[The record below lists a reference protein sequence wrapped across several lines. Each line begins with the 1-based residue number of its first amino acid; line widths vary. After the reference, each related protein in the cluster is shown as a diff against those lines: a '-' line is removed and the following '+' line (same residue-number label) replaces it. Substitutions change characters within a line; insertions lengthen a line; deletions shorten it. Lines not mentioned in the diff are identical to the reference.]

1 MLSVRRRDSAIA
13 RYVRARAATSATCEY
28 LSTRIRNWFRASA
41 NRPRANSLCAR
52 SNASRAADSSTVGGL
67 GGGGAGVGRIARTA
81 ACFCVVLT
89 LETTGFLAAAAALRA
104 TGFGAAFLV
113 FAVAFDLAAVFLAGR
128 TLAAD
133 RADDLAAAA
142 LVALGLEGDFA
153 FTARFALFAAGLAF
167 ERDVDRLNP
176 FVRLLLMTGF
186 SKGCSLEASSRKIG
200 PQLTIDPPL
209 DQRRQEIAGALTTE
223 NRTSFLTQV
232 STKKNVD
239 GHRWLC

>member
-52 SNASRAADSSTVGGL
+52 SKASRAADSSCVGGL
-67 GGGGAGVGRIARTA
+67 GGGGGAGAGRIARTA
-81 ACFCVVLT
+81 ACFCVNLT
-89 LETTGFLAAAAALRA
+89 LETTFLAAAALRA

-113 FAVAFDLAAVFLAGR
+113 FAVSLDFAAVFLAGR

-176 FVRLLLMTGF
+176 FVRLLLMAD
-186 SKGCSLEASSRKIG
+186 SQKAAHLKRAAVKLDRSL
-200 PQLTIDPPL
+200 P
-209 DQRRQEIAGALTTE
+209 
-223 NRTSFLTQV
+223 
-232 STKKNVD
+232 
-239 GHRWLC
+239 